1 MFVFT
6 TKLSKKK
13 LVWFAIAMGFVLGA
27 IIMLIPEENAYDA
40 LSNQMIQAEMTAITV
55 GGIKTNED
63 RIIFLNQRGLVVS
76 EQEIEMKDV
85 IIPLEFDEVYAKYNE
100 LQVSQGFNLEKFK
113 GKTAEMY
120 TYLVLNFDESKDETY
135 ANILIYDNKIIG
147 GDISSSALDGEML
160 KLDQA

>member
-13 LVWFAIAMGFVLGA
+13 MVWFVIAMGFILGA
-27 IIMLIPEENAYDA
+27 IIMLVPEENAYDA
-40 LSNQMIQAEMTAITV
+40 LSNQMIESEMTSITV

-63 RIIFLNQRGLVVS
+63 RIIFLNQRGLEVS
-76 EQEIEMKDV
+76 ENEVEMKEI
-85 IIPLEFDEVYAKYNE
+85 IIPIEFDEVYTKYNE

-120 TYLVLNFDESKDETY
+120 TYLVMNSEEKQSEIY

-147 GDISSSALDGEML
+147 GDISSASLDGEIL
-160 KLDQA
+160 ALDKT

>member
-13 LVWFAIAMGFVLGA
+13 LVWFVIIMGFVLGA
-27 IIMLIPEENAYDA
+27 IIMLVPEENAFDA
-40 LSNQMIQAEMTAITV
+40 LSNQMIEAEMTSITV
-55 GGIKTNED
+55 GGIKTNDD
-63 RIIFLNQRGLVVS
+63 RIIFLNQRGLDVS
-76 EQEIEMKDV
+76 DEEIDMKEV
-85 IIPLEFDEVYAKYNE
+85 IIPMEFDAVYTKYNE

-120 TYLVLNFDESKDETY
+120 TYLVLNFDDSKGETY

-147 GDISSSALDGEML
+147 GDISSSTLDGEML
-160 KLDQA
+160 SLDKA

>member
-13 LVWFAIAMGFVLGA
+13 IVWFVIAMGFILGA
-27 IIMLIPEENAYDA
+27 IIMLVPEENAYDA
-40 LSNQMIQAEMTAITV
+40 LSNQMIEAEMASITV

-76 EQEIEMKDV
+76 ENEIEMKEV
-85 IIPLEFDEVYAKYNE
+85 IIPIEFDEVYIKYNE

-120 TYLVLNFDESKDETY
+120 TYLVMNFDESKGETY

-147 GDISSSALDGEML
+147 GDISSSTLDGEM
-160 KLDQA
+160 KTLDQA